1 MKLKKITTALAG
13 LALSASAVLADGPV
27 VLTAVGTWSSLTNFQ
42 KHEEPFFNTRLNA
55 ASGGDIVGKIQSQS
69 GLGLKGFEIMRL
81 VKNGVFDFAFGL
93 PGYVAAENAI
103 FEGADLSSLTQDIDT
118 QRKVSDAYF
127 PTLEKAF
134 EEIYNAKLLMLYP
147 FPSQT
152 LWCNGEV
159 NGIADLDGKKIR
171 VYSTTLGDFV
181 EGVGGTSVTV
191 SFGEVIP
198 ALEKGV
204 VDCAITGTMS
214 AYTAK
219 WNQVATHA
227 YTLRVGWGLAFG
239 AMNMDKWNSLSAD
252 QQALIQSE
260 TAALTDAMWTETAT
274 EDDVAISCIT
284 GGECS
289 VGEGGS
295 MTLVEPSAADLA
307 LRDTIATDVVLAR
320 WAKRCGAECAENWNE
335 TVGPILGP
343 SFFAKADP
351 TLPPPAI
358 MTLCGFSVDFL
369 NSLMKRIFS
378 SVAKKKTSSS
388 GKITVSP
395 LGIICLFCLYI
406 ATTLTS
412 TLGI

>member
-1 MKLKKITTALAG
+1 MKTVTTAIAAF
-13 LALSASAVLADGPV
+13 ALSASAALADDPV
-27 VLTAVGTWSSLTNFQ
+27 VLNAVGTWSSLTNFQ
-42 KHEEPFFNTRLNA
+42 KHEEPFFNTRLRE
-55 ASGGDIVGKIQSQS
+55 ASDGNIVGKIQSQS

-103 FEGADLSSLTQDIDT
+103 FEGADLSTLTQDIDT
-118 QRKVSDAYF
+118 QRKVSDAYY
-127 PTLEKAF
+127 PTLEKSFAD
-134 EEIYNAKLLMLYP
+134 IYNAKLLMLYP

-159 NGIADLDGKKIR
+159 NGIEDLKGKKIR

-191 SFGEVIP
+191 SFSEVIP

-239 AMNMDKWNSLSAD
+239 AMNMDKWNSLSEA
-252 QQALIQSE
+252 QQTLLQSE
-260 TAALTDAMWTETAT
+260 IATLTDAMWAETAT

-284 GGECS
+284 GGECAI
-289 VGEGGS
+289 GEAGS
-295 MTLVEPSAADLA
+295 MTLVEPSESDLKA
-307 LRDTIATDVVLAR
+307 RDTIATEVVLAR
-320 WAKRCGAECAENWNE
+320 WAERCGADCAANWNE
-335 TVGPILGP
+335 TVGPILGLT
-343 SFFAKADP
+343 A
-351 TLPPPAI
+351 
-358 MTLCGFSVDFL
+358 
-369 NSLMKRIFS
+369 
-378 SVAKKKTSSS
+378 VAN
-388 GKITVSP
+388 
-395 LGIICLFCLYI
+395 
-406 ATTLTS
+406 
-412 TLGI
+412 

>member
-1 MKLKKITTALAG
+1 MKHILSTAAG
-13 LALSASAVLADGPV
+13 LALTASMAFAEGPT

-42 KHEEPFFNTRLNA
+42 KHEQPFFDNLA
-55 ASGGDIVGKIQSQS
+55 EASGGDMVGKIQSQS

-118 QRKVSDAYF
+118 QRKVSEAYF
-127 PTLEKAF
+127 ATLETAF
-134 EEIYNAKLLMLYP
+134 AEIYNAKLLMLYP

-159 NGIADLDGKKIR
+159 GGIADLDGKKIR

-191 SFGEVIP
+191 AFSEVIP

-219 WNQVATHA
+219 WHQVATHA

-239 AMNMDKWNSLSAD
+239 AMNMDKWNTLSSE
-252 QQALIQSE
+252 QQAFLEGEIA
-260 TAALTDAMWTETAT
+260 TLTDAMWAETAT

-284 GGECS
+284 GGSCEI
-289 VGEGGS
+289 GEPGG
-295 MTLVEPSAADLA
+295 MALVEPTGDDLA
-307 LRDTIATDVVLAR
+307 LRDKIATDVVLAR
-320 WAKRCGAECAENWNE
+320 WAERCGTDCAANWNA
-335 TVGPILGP
+335 TVGPILGLTAA
-343 SFFAKADP
+343 AK
-351 TLPPPAI
+351 
-358 MTLCGFSVDFL
+358 
-369 NSLMKRIFS
+369 
-378 SVAKKKTSSS
+378 
-388 GKITVSP
+388 
-395 LGIICLFCLYI
+395 
-406 ATTLTS
+406 
-412 TLGI
+412 

>member
-1 MKLKKITTALAG
+1 MKTVATAIA
-13 LALSASAVLADGPV
+13 AFAFSASAALADDPV
-27 VLTAVGTWSSLTNFQ
+27 VLNAVGTWSSLTNFQ
-42 KHEEPFFNTRLNA
+42 KHEEPFFNTRLRE
-55 ASGGDIVGKIQSQS
+55 ASDGNIVGKIQSQS

-118 QRKVSDAYF
+118 QRKVSDAYY
-127 PTLEKAF
+127 PTLEKSFAD
-134 EEIYNAKLLMLYP
+134 IYNAKLLMLYP

-159 NGIADLDGKKIR
+159 NGIEDLNGKKIR

-191 SFGEVIP
+191 SFSEVIP

-239 AMNMDKWNSLSAD
+239 AMNLDKWNSLSEG
-252 QQALIQSE
+252 QQTLLQSE
-260 TAALTDAMWTETAT
+260 IATLTDAMWAETAT

-284 GGECS
+284 GGECAI
-289 VGEGGS
+289 GEAGS
-295 MTLVEPSAADLA
+295 MTLVEPSEADLKA
-307 LRDTIATDVVLAR
+307 RDTIATNVVLAR
-320 WAKRCGAECAENWNE
+320 WAERCGADCAANWNE
-335 TVGPILGP
+335 TVGPILG
-343 SFFAKADP
+343 
-351 TLPPPAI
+351 
-358 MTLCGFSVDFL
+358 
-369 NSLMKRIFS
+369 
-378 SVAKKKTSSS
+378 
-388 GKITVSP
+388 
-395 LGIICLFCLYI
+395 
-406 ATTLTS
+406 LTAAAN
-412 TLGI
+412 

>member
-1 MKLKKITTALAG
+1 MKIVTTAIAAF
-13 LALSASAVLADGPV
+13 ALSASAALADDPV
-27 VLTAVGTWSSLTNFQ
+27 VLNAVGTWSSLTNFQ
-42 KHEEPFFNTRLNA
+42 KHEEPFFNTRLRE
-55 ASGGDIVGKIQSQS
+55 ASDGNIVGKIQSQS

-103 FEGADLSSLTQDIDT
+103 FEGADLSTLTQDIDT
-118 QRKVSDAYF
+118 QRKVSDAYY
-127 PTLEKAF
+127 PTLEKSFAD
-134 EEIYNAKLLMLYP
+134 IYNAKLLMLYP

-159 NGIADLDGKKIR
+159 NGIEDLKGKKIR

-191 SFGEVIP
+191 SFSEVIP

-239 AMNMDKWNSLSAD
+239 AMNMNKWNSLSES
-252 QQALIQSE
+252 QQTLLQSE
-260 TAALTDAMWTETAT
+260 IATLTDAMWAETAT

-284 GGECS
+284 GGECAI
-289 VGEGGS
+289 GEAGS
-295 MTLVEPSAADLA
+295 MTLVEPSEADLKA
-307 LRDTIATDVVLAR
+307 RDSIATEVVLAR
-320 WAKRCGAECAENWNE
+320 WAERCVADCAANWNE
-335 TVGPILGP
+335 TVGPILG
-343 SFFAKADP
+343 
-351 TLPPPAI
+351 
-358 MTLCGFSVDFL
+358 
-369 NSLMKRIFS
+369 
-378 SVAKKKTSSS
+378 
-388 GKITVSP
+388 
-395 LGIICLFCLYI
+395 
-406 ATTLTS
+406 LTAAAN
-412 TLGI
+412 

>member
-1 MKLKKITTALAG
+1 MKKLTTAMGALAVM
-13 LALSASAVLADGPV
+13 ATSAVADGPV
-27 VLTAVGTWSSLTNFQ
+27 VLNAVGTWSSLTNYQ
-42 KHEEPFFNTRLNA
+42 KHEEPFFNQRLNEV
-55 ASGGDIVGKIQSQS
+55 SGGEIVGKIQSQS
-69 GLGLKGFEIMRL
+69 GLGLKGFEIMRM

-103 FEGADLSSLTQDIDT
+103 FEGADLSSLTQDIGT
-118 QRKVSDAYF
+118 QRAVSDAYF
-127 PTLEKAF
+127 GTLETAF
-134 EEIYNAKLLMLYP
+134 ADIYNAKLLMLYP

-191 SFGEVIP
+191 AFSEVIP

-219 WNQVATHA
+219 WSQVATHA

-252 QQALIQSE
+252 QQALLQSE
-260 TAALTDAMWTETAT
+260 IASLNEAMWAETAK

-284 GGECS
+284 GGACE
-289 VGEGGS
+289 VGEPGS
-295 MTLVEPSAADLA
+295 MVLVEPTAEDLA
-307 LRDTIATDVVLAR
+307 ARDQIAANVVLAR
-320 WAKRCGAECAENWNE
+320 WAERCGEECAANWNN
-335 TVGPILGP
+335 TVGPILGLTAE
-343 SFFAKADP
+343 AK
-351 TLPPPAI
+351 
-358 MTLCGFSVDFL
+358 
-369 NSLMKRIFS
+369 
-378 SVAKKKTSSS
+378 
-388 GKITVSP
+388 
-395 LGIICLFCLYI
+395 
-406 ATTLTS
+406 
-412 TLGI
+412 

>member
-1 MKLKKITTALAG
+1 MKTVTTAIAAF
-13 LALSASAVLADGPV
+13 ALSASAALADDPV
-27 VLTAVGTWSSLTNFQ
+27 VLNAVGTWSSLTNFQ
-42 KHEEPFFNTRLNA
+42 KHEEPFFNTRLRE
-55 ASGGDIVGKIQSQS
+55 ASDGNIVGKIQSQS

-103 FEGADLSSLTQDIDT
+103 FEGADLSTLTQDIDT
-118 QRKVSDAYF
+118 QRKVSDAYY
-127 PTLEKAF
+127 PTLEKSFAD
-134 EEIYNAKLLMLYP
+134 IYNAKLLMLYP

-159 NGIADLDGKKIR
+159 NGIEDLKGKKIR

-191 SFGEVIP
+191 SFSEVIP

-239 AMNMDKWNSLSAD
+239 AMNMDKWNSLSEG
-252 QQALIQSE
+252 QKTLLQSE
-260 TAALTDAMWTETAT
+260 IATLTDAMWAETAT

-284 GGECS
+284 GGECAI
-289 VGEGGS
+289 GEAGS
-295 MTLVEPSAADLA
+295 MTLVEPSESDLKA
-307 LRDTIATDVVLAR
+307 RDTIATEVVLAR
-320 WAKRCGAECAENWNE
+320 WAERCGADCAANWNE
-335 TVGPILGP
+335 TVGPILG
-343 SFFAKADP
+343 
-351 TLPPPAI
+351 
-358 MTLCGFSVDFL
+358 
-369 NSLMKRIFS
+369 
-378 SVAKKKTSSS
+378 
-388 GKITVSP
+388 
-395 LGIICLFCLYI
+395 
-406 ATTLTS
+406 LTA
-412 TLGI
+412 LAN